1 MMSKSELKK
10 KSCTWA
16 QPAVSLIS
24 LRHLDVF
31 CNLLLTVTNM
41 ESIYFILII
50 MEKDRILAL
59 VMSPVHLPFNKSQV
73 GTYQNTCI
81 IQLKYH
87 VTNNYSRGTC

>member
-1 MMSKSELKK
+1 
-10 KSCTWA
+10 
-16 QPAVSLIS
+16 
-24 LRHLDVF
+24 
-31 CNLLLTVTNM
+31 M

-50 MEKDRILAL
+50 MEKDKILAL

-87 VTNNYSRGTC
+87 ATNNYSRGTC